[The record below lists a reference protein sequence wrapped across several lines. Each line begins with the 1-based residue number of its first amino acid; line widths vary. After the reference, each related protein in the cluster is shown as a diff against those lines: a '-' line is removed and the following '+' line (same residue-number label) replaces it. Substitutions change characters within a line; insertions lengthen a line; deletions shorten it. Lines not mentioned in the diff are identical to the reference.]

1 MGGKTASLC
10 ELSAASLAA
19 GATFHKPTCMI
30 SVKFFPLFP
39 PGALVTLTRR
49 DVENI
54 AHLARLEITEAELPV
69 YVSSLSSILAFVEQ
83 LSGAATDDVVPM
95 AHPLEGQVQRLRED
109 AVTESDR
116 RESYQRNAPAVE
128 AGLYLVPKVIE

>member
-1 MGGKTASLC
+1 M
-10 ELSAASLAA
+10 
-19 GATFHKPTCMI
+19 P
-30 SVKFFPLFP
+30 
-39 PGALVTLTRR
+39 LTRR

-69 YVSSLSSILAFVEQ
+69 YVGSLSAILAFVEQ
-83 LSGAATDDVVPM
+83 LAAAATDDVVPM

-109 AVTESDR
+109 SVTETDR
-116 RESYQRNAPAVE
+116 REAYQRNAPAVE

>member
-1 MGGKTASLC
+1 M
-10 ELSAASLAA
+10 
-19 GATFHKPTCMI
+19 P
-30 SVKFFPLFP
+30 
-39 PGALVTLTRR
+39 LTRR

-69 YVSSLSSILAFVEQ
+69 YVGSLSAILAFVEQ

-109 AVTESDR
+109 AVTETDR
-116 RESYQRNAPAVE
+116 REAYQRNAPAVE

>member
-1 MGGKTASLC
+1 M
-10 ELSAASLAA
+10 
-19 GATFHKPTCMI
+19 
-30 SVKFFPLFP
+30 
-39 PGALVTLTRR
+39 TLTRH

-69 YVSSLSSILAFVEQ
+69 YVGSLSAILAFVQQ

-109 AVTESDR
+109 CVTESHR
-116 RESYQRNAPAVE
+116 REAFQANAPAVE